1 MENSYVYPSGGYII
15 GKDLQAGSYIFKS
28 KDGKSASVIQ
38 YKSYKHFRNEGNE
51 FSWNEFEYEFH
62 LSFYENDVYIVVEDA
77 TFQKIN

>member
-51 FSWNEFEYEFH
+51 FSWNEFEDE
-62 LSFYENDVYIVVEDA
+62 LTV
-77 TFQKIN
+77 